1 MIERV
6 VTELGPWAWWVLGIV
21 LLILEVL
28 MPGVFLV
35 WIGIAAIITG
45 ALSLALW
52 ETAFWTWHAQWLVFA
67 VLSLI
72 AAIIGRRIVSSR
84 GQTSDQRN
92 GDDFRCYVGME
103 LEDSRGHLIDARP
116 RGFCVT
122 VPLRRLLDSAFPAIG
137 TRDGALHLN
146 AGGEPLLHEHAGKPV
161 GGLARRHRRRDLHRL
176 GRQPRVSVSLL
187 RPGLGRPRPEGWSF
201 RLPACRPGSA

>member
-84 GQTSDQRN
+84 GQTSDQPHLNQR
-92 GDDFRCYVGME
+92 GQSLVGRTATLEQPIAEGRGRIRLDDTMWNVQGPD
-103 LEDSRGHLIDARP
+103 LP
-116 RGFCVT
+116 V
-122 VPLRRLLDSAFPAIG
+122 G
-137 TRDGALHLN
+137 TR
-146 AGGEPLLHEHAGKPV
+146 V
-161 GGLARRHRRRDLHRL
+161 
-176 GRQPRVSVSLL
+176 RVTTSS
-187 RPGLGRPRPEGWSF
+187 
-201 RLPACRPGSA
+201 GSNLTVEAI

>member
-45 ALSLALW
+45 ALSIALW

-72 AAIIGRRIVSSR
+72 AAIMGRRIVSSR
-84 GQTSDQRN
+84 GQTSDQPHLNQR
-92 GDDFRCYVGME
+92 GQSLIGRTATLEQPIAEGRGRIRLDDTMWNVQGPD
-103 LEDSRGHLIDARP
+103 LP
-116 RGFCVT
+116 V
-122 VPLRRLLDSAFPAIG
+122 G
-137 TRDGALHLN
+137 TR
-146 AGGEPLLHEHAGKPV
+146 V
-161 GGLARRHRRRDLHRL
+161 
-176 GRQPRVSVSLL
+176 RVTTSS
-187 RPGLGRPRPEGWSF
+187 
-201 RLPACRPGSA
+201 GSNLTVEAI